1 MAAAT
6 RRACP
11 AVASELVQLKPD
23 VIVAV
28 GAQSISAAQRATTTI
43 PVVMGIA
50 GDPVSDGFVK
60 TLARPGGNITG
71 TSLMMIE
78 IMPKRLEHLLGMA
91 PKLKRVAALFN
102 PANSTSVASLA
113 SLQAAAATLRIKIVP
128 AEARTVQEIEAA
140 FAALKRDKAEAVV
153 VIPDALLNSNGRL
166 VAELTVRHR
175 LPSVAGLREHADGG
189 GLMSY
194 GPSYFDIMRRAA
206 YYADRI
212 FKGTKPADL
221 PVEQPT
227 KFELFINGKTAKA
240 LGLKIPHALLITAE
254 KVIE

>member
-1 MAAAT
+1 MTT
-6 RRACP
+6 RRQTLATLGASALADVLP
-11 AVASELVQLKPD
+11 AVLPAALPAVAQAQPKLAEKIWRAGMLIGRARPATIDADFLGGFAAGMRELGYVEGKNLVIERRYGGGDAARLPGLASELVQLKPD

-28 GAQSISAAQRATTTI
+28 GAQSISAAQKATATI

-113 SLQAAAATLRIKIVP
+113 SLQAAAATLRIKIVRP
-128 AEARTVQEIEAA
+128 
-140 FAALKRDKAEAVV
+140 
-153 VIPDALLNSNGRL
+153 
-166 VAELTVRHR
+166 
-175 LPSVAGLREHADGG
+175 
-189 GLMSY
+189 
-194 GPSYFDIMRRAA
+194 RRALCRRSRRRSPPSSA
-206 YYADRI
+206 TRP
-212 FKGTKPADL
+212 KRWS
-221 PVEQPT
+221 
-227 KFELFINGKTAKA
+227 
-240 LGLKIPHALLITAE
+240 
-254 KVIE
+254 

>member
-1 MAAAT
+1 M
-6 RRACP
+6 
-11 AVASELVQLKPD
+11 
-23 VIVAV
+23 IVAV
-28 GAQSISAAQRATTTI
+28 GAQSISAAQKATATI

-78 IMPKRLEHLLGMA
+78 IMPKRLEHLLGMV

-113 SLQAAAATLRIKIVP
+113 SLQAAATTLRITIVP
-128 AEARTVQEIEAA
+128 AEARSAPEIEAA
-140 FAALKRDKAEAVV
+140 FAMLKRDKAEAVV
-153 VIPDALLNSNGRL
+153 VIPDALLNSNARQVG
-166 VAELTVRHR
+166 ELTVRHR
-175 LPSVAGLREHADGG
+175 LPSVAGLREHADSG

-206 YYADRI
+206 YYVDRI
-212 FKGTKPADL
+212 FKGSKPADL

-227 KFELFINGKTAKA
+227 TFELFINGKTAKA
-240 LGLKIPHALLITAE
+240 LGLKIPHSLLISADR
-254 KVIE
+254 VIE